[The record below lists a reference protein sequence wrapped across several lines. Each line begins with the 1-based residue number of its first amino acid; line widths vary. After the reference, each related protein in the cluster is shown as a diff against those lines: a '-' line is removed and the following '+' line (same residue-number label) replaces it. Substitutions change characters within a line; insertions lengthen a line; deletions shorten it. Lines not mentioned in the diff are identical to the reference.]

1 MKFKRLILVLLA
13 TLSVALVFGSTPQ
26 TVQAASWKTGL
37 PKVLRGHWWSSY
49 VPGGVRVRYKFSKKY
64 IGETDCFYQSHG
76 RWVNSH
82 QSLNAVNTFNH
93 EVKSHHYA
101 KNKYMI
107 KSADHYKSLFG
118 SNRVKI
124 TRKGKNKIVMTSRFK
139 HTWSKPETL
148 TRAK

>member
-1 MKFKRLILVLLA
+1 LKFKRLILILLA
-13 TLSVALVFGSTPQ
+13 TLSVVLVFGSTPQ
-26 TVQAASWKTGL
+26 TAQAASWKTNV

-49 VPGGVRVRYKFSKKY
+49 VPGGVRVRYNFSKKS
-64 IGETDCFYQSHG
+64 ISDTDCFFKSHG

-82 QSLNAVNTFNH
+82 RELSSVNTFNH
-93 EVKSHHYA
+93 LVKIKHFA
-101 KNKYMI
+101 KNKYVI
-107 KSADHYKSLFG
+107 KPADNLPSSG

-139 HTWSKPETL
+139 RTWSKPETL

>member
-1 MKFKRLILVLLA
+1 MKFKRMILMLLA
-13 TLSVALVFGSTPQ
+13 ALSVAVVFGSTPQ
-26 TVQAASWKTGL
+26 TAQAASWKTGL

-76 RWVNSH
+76 RWINSH
-82 QSLNAVNTFNH
+82 QELSSVNTFNH
-93 EVKSHHYA
+93 LVKIKHSA
-101 KNKYMI
+101 KNKYVI
-107 KSADHYKSLFG
+107 KPADKLPSSG

-139 HTWSKPETL
+139 RAWSKPETL

>member
-1 MKFKRLILVLLA
+1 MLLA
-13 TLSVALVFGSTPQ
+13 ALSVAVVFGSTPQ
-26 TVQAASWKTGL
+26 TAQAASWKTGL

-76 RWVNSH
+76 RWINSH
-82 QSLNAVNTFNH
+82 QELSSVNTFNH
-93 EVKSHHYA
+93 LVKIKHSA
-101 KNKYMI
+101 KNKYVI
-107 KSADHYKSLFG
+107 KPADKLPSSG

-139 HTWSKPETL
+139 RAWSKPETL

>member
-1 MKFKRLILVLLA
+1 LKFKRMILMLLA
-13 TLSVALVFGSTPQ
+13 ALSVAVVFGSTPQ
-26 TVQAASWKTGL
+26 TAQAASWKTGL

-76 RWVNSH
+76 RWINSH
-82 QSLNAVNTFNH
+82 QELSSVNTFNH
-93 EVKSHHYA
+93 LVKIKHSA
-101 KNKYMI
+101 KNKYVI
-107 KSADHYKSLFG
+107 KPADKLPSSG

-139 HTWSKPETL
+139 RTWSKPETL